1 MESIKTSY
9 KRIKDNKFKYF
20 IFRIFRVILVVGLTR
35 KSVDFIVND
44 LIYKTPRPNFT
55 GNLDFNILY
64 YIFYEKYSLIGI
76 TGILIVFLLDFIA
89 AGVKKDQ

>member
-20 IFRIFRVILVVGLTR
+20 IFRIFRAILVVGLTR

-44 LIYKTPRPNFT
+44 LIYKTPRPNFIES
-55 GNLDFNILY
+55 LDFNILY
-64 YIFYEKYSLIGI
+64 YIFYENYLKIGI
-76 TGILIVFLLDFIA
+76 IGILIVFLLDFISI
-89 AGVKKDQ
+89 KIKED